1 MYVDEVSPDQFKLS
15 HHSCFREELFENR
28 ASGSSPDSTKVV
40 VLITD
45 GDPTDLN
52 NHTIEAYDEKHI
64 IRFVIGVG
72 FQILIKL

>member
-15 HHSCFREELFENR
+15 QYSCFREELLENR

-72 FQILIKL
+72 FHILIMS